1 MNHDSVTFINEG
13 SIPRGYAI
21 GDRTVLEEGISEL
34 VAEPERITLTVPRRP
49 KKNVLRFINL
59 LTGGVRQIV
68 R

>member
-1 MNHDSVTFINEG
+1 MKHHSVTFINEG
-13 SIPRGYAI
+13 SIPRCYAI
-21 GDRTVLEEGISEL
+21 GDRAVLEERISEIVTEPKR
-34 VAEPERITLTVPRRP
+34 VAHTIPRRP